1 VKPGAAAVT
10 DLATFAIFKPTA
22 GGYVYR
28 APNTW
33 LVGASDHYLVEE
45 SQKAQITSAI
55 SGASRVVL
63 WTTTILWLGLSCVLV
78 AASVIGAYRSGYHQP
93 ALAGMLTV
101 ITMLLSFV
109 IALLVSRQLL
119 RRRLRPILA
128 NLPTT
133 DERITKAE
141 ARDAI
146 RKAQAA
152 TPISPMRRR
161 VVKIASVVAGGAMF
175 FSLFARAM
183 DLQERH
189 PDWSLTH
196 SLYVANVSFV
206 GLTNAVAIV
215 AFAYLFWTFGR
226 KPSRS

>member
-1 VKPGAAAVT
+1 MT

-33 LVGASDHYLVEE
+33 LIGSSDHYLVDDGH
-45 SQKAQITSAI
+45 KAQITSTI
-55 SGASRVVL
+55 SGASSAVL
-63 WTTTILWLGLSCVLV
+63 WATTILWLGLSCALV
-78 AASVIGAYRSGYHQP
+78 AGSVIGAYRLGYHQP
-93 ALAGMLTV
+93 ALAGALTV

-128 NLPTT
+128 NLPKTQ
-133 DERITKAE
+133 ERLTNAD
-141 ARDAI
+141 ARAAI
-146 RKAQAA
+146 RKLQAA

-175 FSLFARAM
+175 LSFFARAM

-189 PDWSLTH
+189 PDWSFAH
-196 SLYVANVSFV
+196 ALYIANVSFV
-206 GLTNAVAIV
+206 GLANAAAIV